1 MMSFRRS
8 ISNFFSVAA
17 AVFGVLLMTC
27 VIHSGAFAMSPEFH
41 MVGDDMH
48 IEDAPDTDVIA
59 FGKRVVVNKRA
70 KGVFVVGGDVVVDGD
85 VTGDVGVIGGSVT
98 QKKDAYIGG
107 DVIVVGGKYQPEIDH
122 PRRGEG
128 KQTVMLGIF
137 EDEIREFT
145 RNPSSILTPTLSV
158 SFFAQRFLSVLFWF
172 LVSMGLATIA
182 PGAVTRS
189 ITRLKLSSLKVAAIG
204 SVALI
209 AVLFGVAAGIGLL
222 PNYLSGVIGLMALC
236 IIGLAY
242 ILGRTVLHVIVG
254 RYVQKQLF
262 GEGVHSEALAVLTG
276 VAVWTIILSLP
287 YLWTLGVLC
296 LFAIGTGLVLT
307 AGPRHAV
314 HP

>member
-1 MMSFRRS
+1 MMFFRPI
-8 ISNFFSVAA
+8 ISKILPSAAIVTAAIFLMCGLHSTAFS
-17 AVFGVLLMTC
+17 
-27 VIHSGAFAMSPEFH
+27 MSPEFQ

-48 IEDAPDTDVIA
+48 VGDAPDTDVIA
-59 FGKRVVVNKRA
+59 FGKKVVVNKRA
-70 KGVFVVGGDVVVDGD
+70 KGVFVIGGDVVVDGD
-85 VTGDVGVIGGSVT
+85 VTGDVGVIGGSIT

-145 RNPSSILTPTLSV
+145 RNPASILTPTLSV
-158 SFFAQRFLSVLFWF
+158 SFFAQRLLSLLFWF
-172 LVSMGLATIA
+172 LVSMGLTTIA

-204 SVALI
+204 TAALI
-209 AVLFGVAAGIGLL
+209 AVLFGVAAGIGFL
-222 PNYLSGVIGLMALC
+222 PNYLSGIVGLMALF
-236 IIGLAY
+236 IIALAY
-242 ILGRTVLHVIVG
+242 VLGRTVLHLIFG
-254 RYVQKQLF
+254 RYIQKQLF
-262 GEGVHSEALAVLTG
+262 GQGVHSEALAVFTG
-276 VAVWTIILSLP
+276 VAVWTILLSLP
-287 YLWTLGVLC
+287 YVWTVGVLS

-314 HP
+314 RP